1 MFLIVRGSK
10 LPKFFEPLNALKPE
24 KTHTLP
30 VLYGQ
35 KLKGLAHLA
44 INVATSL
51 CHMLVKIV
59 I

>member
-35 KLKGLAHLA
+35 KIEGPDPSGH
-44 INVATSL
+44 
-51 CHMLVKIV
+51 
-59 I
+59 